1 MTFLFCVY
9 TFMRGCSLLDSTI
22 EFEKFVDQMHGKKFK
37 IVRPGSAPD
46 EASLQT
52 NLTSAV
58 TPEVFIL
65 QIDLL
70 TSCTAKS

>member
-9 TFMRGCSLLDSTI
+9 TFMRGITLIESALD
-22 EFEKFVDQMHGKKFK
+22 FESFVDLMHGKKFK
-37 IVRPGSAPD
+37 YVRPGSGAID
-46 EASLQT
+46 QVASI
-52 NLTSAV
+52 

-70 TSCTAKS
+70 TSCTTDFKNDY